1 MNVKALFLLLQ
12 DEIRQMMAQ
21 GQGGSMVNTAS
32 VGGMVA
38 FPTAGPYMASK
49 HAVLGLTKT
58 AA

>member
-21 GQGGSMVNTAS
+21 GQGASMVNTAS